1 MVGNKFEKILG
12 WERQGELDS
21 LNQSFYETIVSPVLV
36 LPLLP
41 VPPFRKLWGMGPGTS
56 PVTPQLDWG

>member
-21 LNQSFYETIVSPVLV
+21 LNQSFYETIVGADFATGLVCVLV
-36 LPLLP
+36 GVRMRSVLN
-41 VPPFRKLWGMGPGTS
+41 VVAS
-56 PVTPQLDWG
+56 